1 MKNNVKLN
9 VPHPFSFVELGGP
22 ALYGSFD
29 AASSDILIKV
39 NDSDVVNMGKV
50 KNKAWEADFMKALQ
64 WIRETYQVKE
74 SIEITLLHQ
83 MPEIVNHSALLTGI
97 VDGVLNLIGLR
108 PENHIIDDV
117 LGQLNEHIPL
127 DANMVKATLN
137 GGWCT
142 IYDKYVARIYAPRGL
157 QYVIADT
164 NVSMGHTFTTA
175 RILAFQHALNHSD
188 FEMLSYVLKHDL
200 ESSEWKKDEGY
211 LGKLQVSEKDLD
223 VHIFNHSD
231 AVDRFTQQLSKNNI
245 GFTLANA
252 QAEGITYY

>member
-22 ALYGSFD
+22 ALYCSFD

-50 KNKAWEADFMKALQ
+50 KNKAWEVDFMKALR
-64 WIRETYQVKE
+64 WMRETYQVKE
-74 SIEITLLHQ
+74 SIEITLLHR
-83 MPEIVNHSALLTGI
+83 MPEIVNRSALLTGI
-97 VDGVLNLIGLR
+97 VDGVLELIGLR
-108 PENHIIDDV
+108 PENHIIVDA

-127 DANMVKATLN
+127 DANMVKASLN

-142 IYDKYVARIYAPRGL
+142 IYDEYVAPIYAPSGL

-164 NVSMGHTFTTA
+164 NDSVGHAFTTA
-175 RILAFQHALNHSD
+175 RMLAFQHALNHSD
-188 FEMLSYVLKHDL
+188 FEMLSYILKHDL
-200 ESSEWKKDEGY
+200 VSSEWKKDEGY
-211 LGKLQVSEKDLD
+211 LGKLQVSEKDFDL
-223 VHIFNHSD
+223 HIFNHSGT
-231 AVDRFTQQLSKNNI
+231 VDRFTEQLSKKNI

-252 QAEGITYY
+252 QVEGITFY